1 MPLCM
6 ITLDL
11 GFRSGTAVKNLL
23 ASAGDAETWVCS
35 LGWQDPLE

>member
-11 GFRSGTAVKNLL
+11 GFQSGTAVKNLL
-23 ASAGDAETWVCS
+23 ANARDAETWVRS

>member
-11 GFRSGTAVKNLL
+11 GFPSGTAVKKPL
-23 ASAGDAETWVCS
+23 ANAGDAETWVRS
-35 LGWQDPLE
+35 LGWQDPLV